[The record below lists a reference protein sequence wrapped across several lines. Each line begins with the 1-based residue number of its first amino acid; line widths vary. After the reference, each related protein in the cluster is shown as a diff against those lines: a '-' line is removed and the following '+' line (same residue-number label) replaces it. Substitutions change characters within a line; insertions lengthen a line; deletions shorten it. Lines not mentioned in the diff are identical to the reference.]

1 MQKYYNYGTVVLG
14 AALGGTILVATT
26 GDAPTNAAANPTYL
40 IYGVNFTS
48 QLASGTCHKNGS
60 LAGRTGVYGISHTI
74 LAASGF
80 AAGNSYIG
88 VAAYNTQGGAAR
100 RQAFQ
105 FNVI

>member
-14 AALGGTILVATT
+14 GTLGGTVLIATT
-26 GDAPTNAAANPTYL
+26 GDAPTNATSNPTYL
-40 IYGVNFTS
+40 IYGSNFAS
-48 QLASGTCHKNGS
+48 QLASGTCHKNGQ
-60 LAGRTGVYGISHTI
+60 LTGRTGVYGIGHTI

-80 AAGNSYIG
+80 AAGNAYLG
-88 VAAYNTQGGAAR
+88 VVAYNMKNGAAR